1 MTEIRVRVADLA
13 VASGDT
19 VLATIGLGSCVAII
33 LHDGVARV
41 GALAHVLLP
50 SETMAQDRSNQAK
63 FPSTAVPV
71 MLERMKAIGAR
82 PARITARIVGGA
94 SMFASLVPNGALQM
108 GERNVVATRQVL
120 EAAQIPLV
128 GSDVGGGHGR
138 SVFFNV
144 GTGTLQ
150 VRSMSKGDVIL

>member
-1 MTEIRVRVADLA
+1 MTEIRVKVADMA

-19 VLATIGLGSCVAII
+19 VLATIGLGSCVAIV
-33 LHDGVARV
+33 LHDGLARV

-50 SETMAQDRSNQAK
+50 SETMAQDRSNRAK
-63 FPSTAVPV
+63 FPSTAVPL

-82 PARITARIVGGA
+82 PNRITARIVGGA

-120 EAAQIPLV
+120 EAVQIPLV

-150 VRSMSKGDVIL
+150 VRSLSKGDVIL

>member
-1 MTEIRVRVADLA
+1 MTEIRVKVADLA

-19 VLATIGLGSCVAII
+19 VLATIGLGSCVAIV
-33 LHDGVARV
+33 LHDEIARV

-50 SETMAQDRSNQAK
+50 SETMAQDRSNRAK
-63 FPSTAVPV
+63 FPSTAVPL
-71 MLERMKAIGAR
+71 MIERMKAIGAR
-82 PARITARIVGGA
+82 ENRITARIVGGA

-120 EAAQIPLV
+120 ENARIPLV

-150 VRSMSKGDVIL
+150 VRSLSKGDVVL